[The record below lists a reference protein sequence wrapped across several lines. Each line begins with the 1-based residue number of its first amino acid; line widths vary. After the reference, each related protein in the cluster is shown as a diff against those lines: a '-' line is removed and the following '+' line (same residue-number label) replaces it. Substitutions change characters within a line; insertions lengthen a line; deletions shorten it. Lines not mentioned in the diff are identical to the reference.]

1 MAFMECVLF
10 LMMLYISLFDKYEPK
25 LDVIAPPIQVSHSD
39 CSDLTENN
47 LYSLNQVKPFNM
59 APQTSEMNNIKLSM
73 YTKHFRTEINATIC
87 RIKHQ
92 RNRFYCE
99 MHDPTSM
106 DIEQPQITS
115 DIYLTL
121 KQCKQAC
128 EGRSLTLFDH
138 TFFEK
143 GKN

>member
-1 MAFMECVLF
+1 MASQKF
-10 LMMLYISLFDKYEPK
+10 
-25 LDVIAPPIQVSHSD
+25 
-39 CSDLTENN
+39 
-47 LYSLNQVKPFNM
+47 
-59 APQTSEMNNIKLSM
+59 EMNNIKLSM

-87 RIKHQ
+87 RVKHQ

-121 KQCKQAC
+121 KQCNQAC
-128 EGRSLTLFDH
+128 EGRSLILFDH
-138 TFFEK
+138 NFFEK